1 MISYYDGNY
10 SVDYVDYVNKLNDN
24 GLLNEHFSIRGVLY
38 RVAVNAP
45 LVLCR
50 KNIEMEKRSM
60 HIA

>member
-1 MISYYDGNY
+1 MMVIILWIMWIMLTNSLD
-10 SVDYVDYVNKLNDN
+10 DD

-50 KNIEMEKRSM
+50 KNIEMEKRPM